1 MTVQPIQATMP
12 ITQAG
17 DLPSAY
23 LVQVIQQM
31 AREIEAL
38 RRDNAALTLRVEA
51 LEP

>member
-38 RRDNAALTLRVEA
+38 KARVEA

>member
-1 MTVQPIQATMP
+1 MP

-38 RRDNAALTLRVEA
+38 KARVEA
-51 LEP
+51 LE

>member
-1 MTVQPIQATMP
+1 MTTQPLQASIP

-23 LVQVIQQM
+23 LVQIIQQM

-38 RRDNAALTLRVEA
+38 KARVQE
-51 LEP
+51 LEDA

>member
-1 MTVQPIQATMP
+1 MSVQPIQSQMP

-38 RRDNAALTLRVEA
+38 KARVEA